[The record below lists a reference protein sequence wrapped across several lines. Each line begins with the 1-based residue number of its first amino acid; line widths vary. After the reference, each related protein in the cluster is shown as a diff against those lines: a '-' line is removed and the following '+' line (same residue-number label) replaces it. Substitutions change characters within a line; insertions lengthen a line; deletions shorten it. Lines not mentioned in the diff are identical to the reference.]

1 MECCGAWGWVCG
13 VSGAAIPSTPA
24 VSIRSAR
31 KLQYMANNQLQSN
44 KPKKELTMEQRLLLA
59 FLLMGLVLF
68 LTPYFYK
75 APPPPPK
82 NSTPVS
88 SKTSTESSAV
98 PKTVQPA
105 QAAATAPTAPAPGQI
120 EASSEQQ
127 FTVDTDIYRITLSNR
142 GGTVRSW
149 ILKKYKDRAGK
160 PLELINPASDS
171 KVAPPFSIVLHDEKA
186 ADALNYGLYVA
197 KPSADGLGI
206 EYTFSNGTD
215 YALKKFQFSKSGY
228 LSQITTEVT
237 INGVPTDHLIQ
248 WRGGFGDPTVINRT
262 GEEHAVYFDP
272 HEAGMLGLTQGKLV
286 SKDAKSVKD
295 GPVIADGDF
304 SFAGLDDRF
313 FAAVFLPKDNTSVKV
328 ETIKDDV
335 PPAPAGKEEMRVGV
349 EVGGDSVNRFSVF
362 VGPKDVDLLR
372 RVDPKLQQLIDWG
385 WYGIIAKPLFLAMHW
400 LNDNFVH
407 NYGWSIILISITINI
422 VLLPLRWNSMKN
434 QRKMQALQPKLA
446 AINAKYKG
454 LSMRD
459 PRKAEQNQEVMEFY
473 KKEGVNP
480 MSGCI
485 PMLIQLPLLYAF
497 YKVLAVTI
505 EMRGASWLWVTDL
518 SSPETLP
525 IRVLPVIMIVSQF
538 LIQQMTPTPG
548 MDPSQAKMTKWM
560 PLLFGFFFYN
570 LSSGLVLYYLTSNL
584 VAVAQQW
591 AVNRMMPA
599 PPPPPPPA
607 PAKKKGK

>member
-1 MECCGAWGWVCG
+1 MADN
-13 VSGAAIPSTPA
+13 P
-24 VSIRSAR
+24 
-31 KLQYMANNQLQSN
+31 LQ
-44 KPKKELTMEQRLLLA
+44 PGKKELTMEQRLLLA
-59 FLLMGLVLF
+59 FVLMGLVLF

-82 NSTPVS
+82 KTTPVS
-88 SKTSTESSAV
+88 TPSSPTSSPAVSKTAEA
-98 PKTVQPA
+98 
-105 QAAATAPTAPAPGQI
+105 APAAPRAPVPGQI
-120 EASSEQQ
+120 EATTEQQ
-127 FTVDTDIYRITLSNR
+127 FVIDTDIYQVTLSNR

-149 ILKKYKDRAGK
+149 ILKKYKDRTGK
-160 PLELINPASDS
+160 PLELINAASDS
-171 KVAPPFSIVLHDEKA
+171 KVAPPFSVVLRDDKA
-186 ADALNYGLYVA
+186 ADALNYGLYAA
-197 KPSADGLGI
+197 KPAANGLGI

-215 YALKKFQFSKSGY
+215 YALKKFQFPKSGY

-237 INGVPTDHLIQ
+237 VNGVPTDHLIQ
-248 WRGGFGDPTVINRT
+248 WRGGFGDPTVLNRT

-272 HEAGMLGLTQGKLV
+272 HEAGTLGLTQGKLFT
-286 SKDAKSVKD
+286 KDAKSVKD
-295 GPVIADGDF
+295 GPVITTGDF

-313 FAAVFLPKDNTSVKV
+313 FAAVFLPKDNTQIKV

-335 PPAPAGKEEMRVGV
+335 PPAPAGKEEMRVGA
-349 EVGGDSVNRFSVF
+349 EVGGDSVNRFTLF

-385 WYGIIAKPLFLAMHW
+385 WYGVIAKPLFLALHW
-400 LNDNFVH
+400 VNDNFVH
-407 NYGWSIILISITINI
+407 NYGWSIIVITIAINV
-422 VLLPLRWNSMKN
+422 VLLPLRLKSMKS

-480 MSGCI
+480 MGGCL
-485 PMLIQLPLLYAF
+485 PMLVQLPLLYALW
-497 YKVLAVTI
+497 KVLSVTI
-505 EMRGASWLWVTDL
+505 EMRGASWLWVADL
-518 SSPETLP
+518 SQPEQLP
-525 IRVLPVIMIVSQF
+525 IHVLPLIMIVSQF
-538 LIQQMTPTPG
+538 LIQQMTPSPG
-548 MDPSQAKMTKWM
+548 IDPSQAKMMKLM
-560 PLLFGFFFYN
+560 PLMFGLFFYN

-584 VAVAQQW
+584 VGIAQQW

-607 PAKKKGK
+607 PAPAKKKGK